1 MSKAYFLLMVDDF
14 DPVKGDITSIAED
27 LELSTHFHCQ
37 DYVYFDD
44 EDQLTP
50 YIAY

>member
-14 DPVKGDITSIAED
+14 DPTNDVSVKAED
-27 LELSTHFHCQ
+27 FESLTNSHCE
-37 DYVYFDD
+37 DYIFFDD
-44 EDQLTP
+44 EDQITP